1 MREVLWSFCIR
12 TNDHVT
18 IVTQEYLRTAD
29 LSANNLARMRS
40 STLLI
45 SLFMVLGASAQDIGG
60 RHVVLQE
67 VTIPAMPGL
76 HSFAWGQDNGEWLLI
91 GGRTEGLHR
100 RQPFAAF
107 QASFNNTTVYVVNP
121 TTSEIWSA
129 ALSTLPT
136 AIFEQLQCT
145 NMEFEQR
152 GNTLYIIGGYG
163 FSATANDHITH
174 GKLTAVDVPATIAA
188 IKNNSSMVPHFR
200 QLSDTRLAVTGGYVA
215 VLNDVFHLVGGQ
227 RFIGRYNPMGPGS
240 GPGFIQE
247 YTNAIRRFG
256 IDDDGT
262 SLSLVNFTETIDTAN
277 LHRRDYNLTS
287 QIFPDGTQG
296 LTVFSGVFQYASDI
310 PWLNTVDI
318 TATSYSV
325 VPLFE
330 QLLNQYHTAHM
341 AAHSTS
347 LNSMITV
354 FFGGIGRYFFDENNQ
369 LMDDINVPF
378 VNTIS
383 RVERSGD
390 GTMTETAIGN
400 MPALLGAGAEFIL
413 APSIPRLFNDVIDM
427 DQLQGDTV
435 VAGHIVGGIESSASN
450 IFFINTGTQSS
461 AATRI
466 FRVLLVEV
474 DATGIPE
481 QPEEQQLL
489 SATFLSGGTHLQ
501 ITLNNPAAGYVEL
514 NVLDTSGRL
523 VKKLFAARQP
533 VGMLQFTSN
542 VHDLATGGYILEL
555 RTHDR
560 HQAIRIDR

>member
-1 MREVLWSFCIR
+1 MI
-12 TNDHVT
+12 
-18 IVTQEYLRTAD
+18 IVTQDDPGTAD
-29 LSANNLARMRS
+29 LGANNLALMRS
-40 STLLI
+40 STIFLSFFL
-45 SLFMVLGASAQDIGG
+45 VLGAIAQDIGD
-60 RHVVLQE
+60 RLVVLQE
-67 VTIPAMPGL
+67 VTIPDMPGL
-76 HSFAWGQDNGEWLLI
+76 HSFAWGQDNGEWLMI

-121 TTSEIWSA
+121 STSEIWTA
-129 ALSTLPT
+129 PLSTLPT

-174 GKLTAVDVPATIAA
+174 GKLTAVDVPGTIAA

-200 QLSDTRLAVTGGYVA
+200 QLSDTRLAVTGGYVG

-227 RFIGRYNPMGPGS
+227 RFIGRYNPMGPDF

-247 YTNAIRRFG
+247 YTNAIRRFE

-262 SLSLVNFTETIDTAN
+262 SMSLVNFTETIDTAN

-296 LTVFSGVFQYASDI
+296 FTAFSGVFQYASDI

-318 TATSYSV
+318 TASSYTV
-325 VPLFE
+325 VPVFE

-347 LNSMITV
+347 LNSMNTV
-354 FFGGIGRYFFDENNQ
+354 FFGGIGRYFFDANNQ

-383 RVERSGD
+383 RVERSGN

-413 APSIPRLFNDVIDM
+413 NPSVPRLFNDVIDL
-427 DQLQGDTV
+427 DQLAGDTV
-435 VAGHIVGGIESSASN
+435 LAGHIVGGIESSAAN

-461 AATRI
+461 AAARV
-466 FRVLLVEV
+466 FRVLLVE
-474 DATGIPE
+474 DSATGISEQLEE
-481 QPEEQQLL
+481 QPLL
-489 SATFLSGGTHLQ
+489 TATFLSGGTQLQ

-523 VKKLFAARQP
+523 VKKLFGARQP
-533 VGMLQFTSN
+533 AGMLQMTSDVN
-542 VHDLATGGYILEL
+542 DLALGGYLLEL
-555 RTHDR
+555 RTQDR
-560 HQAIRIDR
+560 HQAIRIVR